1 MDQQFIIETK
11 KNPGVLWQV
20 LWFIIVGLWLGQTW
34 IIVAWVAMITIIG
47 VPLGIWMVNM
57 LPKVLT
63 LRNKP
68 EKVLVTRNGEGNL
81 VEQKVP
87 VKQVNLFLRVLYFI
101 LVGWW
106 LSALWMEAAFLISAS
121 IIGMPVGFWMFDRTP
136 GILTL
141 RR

>member
-1 MDQQFIIETK
+1 MDQQIIIETK

>member
-1 MDQQFIIETK
+1 MDQQIIIETK

-87 VKQVNLFLRVLYFI
+87 VKQVYLFLRVLYFI

>member
-1 MDQQFIIETK
+1 MGQQVIVETK
-11 KNPGVLWQV
+11 KNPGILWQV

-47 VPLGIWMVNM
+47 IPLGIWMVNL
-57 LPKVLT
+57 LPKVLA
-63 LRNKP
+63 LRNKS
-68 EKVLVTRNGEGNL
+68 EKVLVTHNTEGNL
-81 VEQKVP
+81 IEQKVP
-87 VKQVNLFLRVLYFI
+87 VKQSNLFLRILYFI

-121 IIGMPVGFWMFDRTP
+121 IIGMPLGFWMFDRTP